1 MTEQTTTTTAP
12 VDVGALARQVR
23 EHEAAERQRA
33 EAARL
38 AREARGGPCVYC
50 GATLSA
56 YRESG
61 RRGTVRGVWFTAPG
75 GKACSACDLER
86 RGGRYADAPLLP
98 PEQHRARVL
107 YRLLPE
113 LDRRWLPEHAVPRSR
128 FRWWHET
135 PGARPAPPPGDQ
147 RFAYLDLDAL
157 RSALAPA
164 PAQLATR
171 EPCPRCGLPDRWRS
185 RQVERGSVYADTGA
199 SHPADPLRMETVHE
213 CAACYHLPEGLDEL
227 AARLVGL
234 NPQPGL
240 AAQLELS
247 WYADRQEP
255 ARERLRRR
263 VKGGPSGPFWWW
275 PPRQQLQARAWALY
289 GPQPG
294 EWERDAERRWHSL
307 AAMRSAREAAGRVSA

>member
-1 MTEQTTTTTAP
+1 MTEQTTTAPP
-12 VDVGALARQVR
+12 VDVDALARQVR
-23 EHEAAERQRA
+23 EHEARERRQA
-33 EAARL
+33 EATRL
-38 AREARGGPCVYC
+38 AREVTGGPCVYC
-50 GATLSA
+50 GTTLSA
-56 YRESG
+56 YREPG

-113 LDRRWLPEHAVPRSR
+113 LDRRWLPQHAVPRSG

-157 RSALAPA
+157 RAALAPA
-164 PAQLATR
+164 PAPLETR
-171 EPCPRCGLPDRWRS
+171 EPCLRCGLADRWRS
-185 RQVERGSVYADTGA
+185 REVQRGWVYADTGA
-199 SHPADPLRMETVHE
+199 SHPANPLRIETVWE
-213 CAACYHLPEGLDEL
+213 CAACASLPESLDEL

-240 AAQLELS
+240 AAQLGLT
-247 WYADRQEP
+247 WHADRPPERVRLLARVRPSP
-255 ARERLRRR
+255 AT
-263 VKGGPSGPFWWW
+263 PFAWW

-294 EWERDAERRWHSL
+294 EWERQAERRWHSL
-307 AAMRSAREAAGRVSA
+307 AAMRSARQAAGQVSA